1 MAEDKTKNKPE
12 PKEPEQ
18 STLDENERFRY
29 IGFDVFSKPKG
40 DFFKSEEEKKKH
52 EQAVKEFSKDSY
64 SPFRGFTAVR
74 QDLLPASN
82 KIVLTLSCLIMIVSG
97 FLPWMNFH
105 SSWVDL
111 QFSGIV
117 GFFQASAHM
126 HVLDLFNPTL
136 KIFVYVPAALSF
148 LALIFG
154 VLTLVMLW
162 TPSKS
167 FDAYLARLKRVMSLQ
182 WWPLAIWMAFFIYSI
197 VGVSLPFGEWIA
209 EHYGVEAVGNSVN
222 IVTFAALSGI
232 GVWMSIAGLILN
244 SVKSNDF

>member
-1 MAEDKTKNKPE
+1 M
-12 PKEPEQ
+12 
-18 STLDENERFRY
+18 
-29 IGFDVFSKPKG
+29 
-40 DFFKSEEEKKKH
+40 
-52 EQAVKEFSKDSY
+52 
-64 SPFRGFTAVR
+64 
-74 QDLLPASN
+74 
-82 KIVLTLSCLIMIVSG
+82 
-97 FLPWMNFH
+97 
-105 SSWVDL
+105 
-111 QFSGIV
+111 
-117 GFFQASAHM
+117 
-126 HVLDLFNPTL
+126 
-136 KIFVYVPAALSF
+136 
-148 LALIFG
+148 
-154 VLTLVMLW
+154 TLVMLW